1 MVTYVSAESKWHPAP
16 EVHGLVAGP
25 VFTIN
30 STGLAAALLVTQHR
44 VYPQSVS
51 SHTESCGS
59 NNIESEVGPCMLHY
73 P

>member
-30 STGLAAALLVTQHR
+30 STGLAAALLVTQHSLSTVCEFTYRELWVKQHR
-44 VYPQSVS
+44 V
-51 SHTESCGS
+51 
-59 NNIESEVGPCMLHY
+59 
-73 P
+73 